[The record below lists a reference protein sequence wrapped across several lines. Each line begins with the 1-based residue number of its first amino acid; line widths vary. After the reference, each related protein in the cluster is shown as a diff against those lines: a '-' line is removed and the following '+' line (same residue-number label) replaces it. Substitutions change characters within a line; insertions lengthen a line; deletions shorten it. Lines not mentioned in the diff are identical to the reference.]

1 MSGVEEPQVFP
12 LPQCPF
18 SPFFAMIFPQ
28 SQQFFPET
36 EPPSS
41 PRKAHIGKGSLPACL
56 PALQPAFNKC
66 LVGAHSVV
74 YWYPKLREPLPFG
87 VHTPGREQQCQQI
100 HPVQSGECNCGS
112 KARAPRDPDPC
123 PDLRK
128 ACSQSRLL
136 GPTPG

>member
-1 MSGVEEPQVFP
+1 MWRNHKSFP
-12 LPQCPF
+12 SPV
-18 SPFFAMIFPQ
+18 PFF
-28 SQQFFPET
+28 SFFCHHLSSITAVLSRNRTSLLPEK
-36 EPPSS
+36 S
-41 PRKAHIGKGSLPACL
+41 PHWKRQLACLPACL

-74 YWYPKLREPLPFG
+74 YWYPKLREPLPCG

-100 HPVQSGECNCGS
+100 HPVQSGDCNCGS